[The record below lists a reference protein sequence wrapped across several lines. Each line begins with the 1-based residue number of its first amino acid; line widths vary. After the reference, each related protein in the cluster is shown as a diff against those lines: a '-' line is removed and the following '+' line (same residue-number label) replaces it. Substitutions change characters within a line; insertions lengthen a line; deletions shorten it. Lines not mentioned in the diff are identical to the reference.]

1 MGELD
6 RTDHTLT
13 TGKSIAAL
21 TPNPPVRTVRV
32 MEVVLS
38 ANQQAAIDEAIRSGR
53 AASGQDVI
61 NKALAL
67 WAQQERDRREMLA
80 ELQEADRS
88 IDLGEGIE
96 ISEASIRDLIEGTKK
111 RGRERLAAEFA
122 TTG

>member
-1 MGELD
+1 MCELD
-6 RTDHTLT
+6 RTDHTLA

-21 TPNPPVRTVRV
+21 TPNPLVRTVKV

-53 AASGQDVI
+53 AASGQEVI

-67 WAQQERDRREMLA
+67 WAQQERDRRETLA

-88 IDLGEGIE
+88 IDLEEGIE

-111 RGRERLAAEFA
+111 RGRERLAAAFA